1 MAGTSPAMTSHYGDM
16 NFLDRLKNDALF
28 LAGAW
33 RSLRATM
40 PIAKNPTQIFSH
52 LIETVAARDGDK
64 PALISDGETL
74 TYRGLVA
81 RANRYARWALAQGL
95 GKGEVVCLLMPNRPE
110 YLAIWLGITHAGGAV
125 ALLNTNLTGA
135 ALAHSID
142 LVAPRH
148 VIVADAL
155 ASALASAMR
164 QLKSAPQV
172 WAHGGGVVTER
183 RIDRAIEA
191 LSGEALS
198 DTERPAL
205 TIEDRAL
212 FIYTSGTT
220 GLPKAANINHYRL
233 MLAALGF
240 AGVMATHETDRMYD
254 CLPMYHT
261 TGGVCAT
268 GALLVK
274 GGSVVIREK
283 FSASAFWDDITRHDC
298 TMFQYVGELC
308 RYLVNASSQP
318 NETRHRLRL
327 ACGNGL
333 RPDIWRTFQ
342 DRFRI
347 PHIIEFY
354 AATEGNVMLFNFEGR
369 EGAIGRLPRLLDRR
383 FPVRIVRF
391 DVAREAPVRDKR
403 GFCIRCGPD
412 EAGEAIGRIV
422 SDPAVPGGRFEG
434 YADRAD
440 SEAKI
445 LRDVFEPGDAW
456 FRTGDLMR
464 RDRHGYFY
472 FVDRIG
478 DTFRWKGE
486 NVSTA
491 EVAEALCR
499 FPGVRDANVYGVAV
513 AGHEGRAGMAAI
525 VADDELDLAA
535 LRAHLHALLP
545 DYARPRFLRIRGE
558 IEMTMT
564 FKQKKVDLVA
574 QGFDP
579 AQSADVIYFDDPR
592 AGAFVH
598 LDAAL
603 HGQIIGGAIRL

>member
-1 MAGTSPAMTSHYGDM
+1 M
-16 NFLDRLKNDALF
+16 NFLQQVRNDAVF

-33 RSLRATM
+33 RALRAAT
-40 PIAKNPTQIFSH
+40 PIAKNPTRVFPR
-52 LIETVAARDGDK
+52 LLDEVAVRYPDK

-74 TYRGLVA
+74 TYRALIA

-95 GKGEVVCLLMPNRPE
+95 GKGEVICLMMPNRPE
-110 YLAIWLGITHAGGAV
+110 FLAIWLGITQAGGAV
-125 ALLNTNLTGA
+125 ALLNTNLAGPS
-135 ALAHSID
+135 LAHSID

-148 VIVADAL
+148 IIVADAL
-155 ASALASAMR
+155 ADALASAMPH
-164 QLKSAPQV
+164 LTSAPQV
-172 WAHGGGVVTER
+172 WTHGGGMIRGR
-183 RIDRAIEA
+183 RIDRAVEV
-191 LSGEALS
+191 LS
-198 DTERPAL
+198 DAPLSQAERPAL

-240 AGVMATHETDRMYD
+240 AGVMATRDTDRMYD

-261 TGGVCAT
+261 TGGVVAT
-268 GALLVK
+268 GAVLAK
-274 GGSVVIREK
+274 GGSVVIRDK
-283 FSASAFWDDITRHDC
+283 FSASAFWDDVARHDC
-298 TMFQYVGELC
+298 TIFQYVGELC
-308 RYLVNASSQP
+308 RYLVNAPPQP

-333 RPDIWRTFQ
+333 RPDIWRAFKE
-342 DRFRI
+342 RFRI

-354 AATEGNVMLFNFEGR
+354 AATEGNVTLFNFEGR
-369 EGAIGRLPRLLDRR
+369 EGAIGRLPRLLERR
-383 FPVRIVRF
+383 FPVRIVKF
-391 DVAREAPVRDKR
+391 DSARELPMRDKR
-403 GFCIRCGPD
+403 GFCLRCGPD
-412 EAGEAIGRIV
+412 EVGETIGRIV
-422 SDPAVPGGRFEG
+422 NDPATPSSRFEG

-491 EVAEALCR
+491 EVAAALCR
-499 FPGVRDANVYGVAV
+499 FPGVREANVYGVTV
-513 AGHEGRAGMAAI
+513 AGHEGRAGMAAL
-525 VADDELDLAA
+525 VVDDGLDLAA

-545 DYARPRFLRIRGE
+545 DYARPRFLRIRAE
-558 IEMTMT
+558 IEVTMT
-564 FKQKKVDLVA
+564 FKQKKIDLVA

-579 AQSADVIYFDDPR
+579 AQSADAIYFDDPR
-592 AGAFVH
+592 AGAFVR

-603 HGQIIGGAIRL
+603 YQQIVGGKIRL